1 MEKRYMSIKR
11 LTGAMAL
18 VAMSVSTLTLTGCKE
33 TIDSSNFA
41 IADEPTVF
49 DYLSDDDRFSD
60 MVSVFE
66 RVNLVEVPE
75 GSNYTSSSI
84 ANTLQ
89 TRGNYTCF
97 IPTNEAVEEYV
108 SRVTGGATTDV
119 SQLTEEQATNLAKNC
134 IIDNGDNMAYES
146 PDFPTDGSFA
156 ISNMND
162 RVLTCEEV
170 SVDESGA
177 PLTESYYLING
188 EARVTETDHE
198 VSNGIIHVVDR
209 VIAPS
214 SDNVADMIK
223 AADNMHLF
231 SYLLTL
237 TGWDVKMTNYRDED
251 YEAQEKDELMNL
263 ANVGDV
269 TVQQRR
275 NFGYTAF
282 VETDDVYEAE
292 WGLNIQYNE
301 ATGAIE
307 NWAEIEPQIIQKV
320 TAVYGEQDA
329 DDYTSENNA
338 LNRFVAY
345 HLLEGGIRPGGFVH
359 HLNEYNYRYG
369 SDIQNPST
377 NYTVDVW
384 DYYTTIGSRRGL
396 MKIVQSAFESDYP
409 YYINRVC
416 EYDNDRYQQQSVVNR
431 GVKLSLTNGNNDN
444 NALNGFYYPIDA
456 VLLYDNQVR
465 TDLANERIRV
475 DLTTMLPELASN
487 NIRAGAYRAFPTGYF
502 SNITNESS
510 STKIFYLNVAYNP
523 RGTHNWKDAQGDEFI
538 FSGVYDFVLKLPPVP
553 ADGLYEIRMG
563 LSNNNL
569 RGMAQIYF
577 GDDPNNLLPAGLPVD
592 MRQEFKN
599 GQNPGIPW
607 VADSKTDEVINR
619 ENDKNLRNQ
628 GYMKGPKYYMMCDG
642 LGPDSK
648 TIREAAD
655 VDQPALRRIIT
666 TENLRADRTY
676 YLRFK
681 SALDSRDAQFFVD
694 YFELVNSSVYNGA
707 EAEDVW

>member
-1 MEKRYMSIKR
+1 MSSIKW
-11 LTGAMAL
+11 LAGSCTLA
-18 VAMSVSTLTLTGCKE
+18 VMSVGMLTLTGCKE

-49 DYLSDDDRFSD
+49 DYLSDDSRFSD
-60 MVSVFE
+60 IVSVFE
-66 RVNLVEVPE
+66 RVNLVEVPN

-97 IPTNEAVEEYV
+97 IPTNEAVEAYV
-108 SRVTGGATTDV
+108 STLTGGTSTDV
-119 SQLTEEQATNLAKNC
+119 TQLTEEQATNLAKNC
-134 IIDNGDNMAYES
+134 IIDNGDNSAYES
-146 PDFPTDGSFA
+146 PDFPTDGSFT

-170 SVDESGA
+170 STDETGA

-188 EARVTETDHE
+188 EARVTESDID
-198 VSNGIIHVVDR
+198 VSNGIIHVVDH

-231 SYLLTL
+231 SQLLTL
-237 TGWDVKMTNYRDED
+237 TGWDVKMTNYRDEE
-251 YEAQEKDELMNL
+251 YEASEKEEQMNL
-263 ANVGDV
+263 AGVGDI

-275 NFGYTAF
+275 NYGYTAF
-282 VETDDVYEAE
+282 VETDDIYEQE
-292 WGLNIQYNE
+292 WGVKVQYNE
-301 ATGAIE
+301 ATGAID
-307 NWAEIEPQIIQKV
+307 NWAEIEPLIVQKV

-369 SDIQNPST
+369 SDIKNPST

-384 DYYTTIGSRRGL
+384 DYYTTIGSHRGL
-396 MKIVQSAFESDYP
+396 MKILQSVAESDYP

-416 EYDNDRYQQQSVVNR
+416 KYDNNRYQQESVVNR

-456 VLLYDNQVR
+456 ILMYDDEVR
-465 TDLANERIRV
+465 TDLSNERIRI

-510 STKIFYLNVAYNP
+510 GTKIFYLNIAYNP
-523 RGTHNWKDAQGDEFI
+523 KGMYNWKDVQGDEFI

-563 LSNNNL
+563 LSNNEL

-577 GDDPNNLLPAGLPVD
+577 GDNPNNLLPAGLPVD
-592 MRQEFKN
+592 MRQKFKS
-599 GQNPGIPW
+599 GQNPSIPW
-607 VADSKTDEVINR
+607 VADSETDEVINR

-628 GYMKGPKYYMMCDG
+628 GYMKGPKYYMMTDG
-642 LGPDSK
+642 LGPEGE
-648 TIREAAD
+648 TIREAQS
-655 VDQPALRRIIT
+655 VDEPALRRIIT
-666 TENLRADRTY
+666 TENLRADKTY

-707 EAEDVW
+707 EPEDVW

>member
-1 MEKRYMSIKR
+1 MSSIKW
-11 LTGAMAL
+11 LAGSCTLA
-18 VAMSVSTLTLTGCKE
+18 VMSVGMLTLTGCKE

-49 DYLSDDDRFSD
+49 DYLSDDSRFSD
-60 MVSVFE
+60 IVSVFE
-66 RVNLVEVPE
+66 RVNLVEVPD

-97 IPTNEAVEEYV
+97 IPTNEAVEAYV
-108 SRVTGGATTDV
+108 STLTGGTSTDV
-119 SQLTEEQATNLAKNC
+119 TQLTEEQATNLAKNC
-134 IIDNGDNMAYES
+134 IIDNGDNSAYES
-146 PDFPTDGSFA
+146 PDFPTDGSFT

-170 SVDESGA
+170 STDETGA

-188 EARVTETDHE
+188 EARVTESDID
-198 VSNGIIHVVDR
+198 VSNGIIHVVDH

-231 SYLLTL
+231 SQLLTL
-237 TGWDVKMTNYRDED
+237 TGWDVKMTNYRDEE
-251 YEAQEKDELMNL
+251 YEASEKEEQMNL
-263 ANVGDV
+263 AGVGDI

-275 NFGYTAF
+275 NYGYTAF
-282 VETDDVYEAE
+282 VETDDIYEQE
-292 WGLNIQYNE
+292 WGVKVQYNE
-301 ATGAIE
+301 ATGAID
-307 NWAEIEPQIIQKV
+307 NWAEIEPLIVQKV

-369 SDIQNPST
+369 SDIKNPST

-384 DYYTTIGSRRGL
+384 DYYTTIGSHRGL
-396 MKIVQSAFESDYP
+396 MKILQSVAESDYP

-416 EYDNDRYQQQSVVNR
+416 KYDNNRYQQESVVNR

-456 VLLYDNQVR
+456 ILMYDDEVR
-465 TDLANERIRV
+465 TDLSNERIRI

-510 STKIFYLNVAYNP
+510 GTKIFYLNVAYNP
-523 RGTHNWKDAQGDEFI
+523 KGMYNWKDVQGDEFI

-563 LSNNNL
+563 LSNNEL

-577 GDDPNNLLPAGLPVD
+577 GDNPNNLLPAGLPVD
-592 MRQEFKN
+592 MRQKFKS
-599 GQNPGIPW
+599 GQNPSIPW
-607 VADSKTDEVINR
+607 VADSETDEVINR

-628 GYMKGPKYYMMCDG
+628 GYMKGPKYYMMTDG
-642 LGPDSK
+642 LGPEGE
-648 TIREAAD
+648 TIREAQS
-655 VDQPALRRIIT
+655 VDEPALRRIIT
-666 TENLRADRTY
+666 TENLRADKTY

-707 EAEDVW
+707 EPEDVW